1 MEASIQANGKTGTR
15 MAKVSTNKKV
25 ERCILEDSKM
35 DGDMVEVY
43 NTNKARSISLCIKMD
58 I

>member
-15 MAKVSTNKKV
+15 MAKVSTDKKLG
-25 ERCILEDSKM
+25 RFILEDSKM
-35 DGDMVEVY
+35 DGGMVEVS
-43 NTNKARSISLCIKMD
+43 NTNKARSISLCMKMD